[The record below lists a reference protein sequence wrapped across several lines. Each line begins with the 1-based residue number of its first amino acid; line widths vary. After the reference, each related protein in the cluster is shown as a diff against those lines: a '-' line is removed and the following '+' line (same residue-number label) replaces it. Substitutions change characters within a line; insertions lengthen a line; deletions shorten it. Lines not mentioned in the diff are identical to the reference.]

1 MQYGLGTQSTLMG
14 WRTQVD
20 MPWLRDMMWLGDM
33 EDTLAGRGWDT
44 RSHDMAWGSGDTP
57 TGWGTRECE
66 AWGHGAC

>member
-1 MQYGLGTQSTLMG
+1 M
-14 WRTQVD
+14 D